1 MKLYRSLV
9 YRELRLTRKRY
20 ALMFI
25 LFVLL
30 AAMFALPAFR
40 DDIFF
45 DDTTE
50 AEKYIIVTL
59 FTIIP
64 AAIGSF
70 IAGSNNGVHKSDI
83 NTGWKRNSVTLPAT
97 PVQKAGADLIVKL
110 IVFLLFLSEIASG
123 RLYGEQFKVTYDKV
137 FNVVP
142 YITSTIVL
150 FAAWVVGNWSICT
163 LLDGEGTMR
172 NICVYS
178 AYALVPFIAQR
189 FINVALSHILIR
201 DEYVFMQAI
210 EIIGTGWT
218 LILLFSAIKSV
229 HQYSFGKTVF
239 AIILTICAM
248 LIMLVLL
255 VLFMSLIQ
263 QIFIFASTIY
273 TELSYR
279 IRV

>member
-1 MKLYRSLV
+1 MMDLRPAEWVKHAITHPVEGFEDMRWKKSGSMK
-9 YRELRLTRKRY
+9 
-20 ALMFI
+20 
-25 LFVLL
+25 
-30 AAMFALPAFR
+30 
-40 DDIFF
+40 
-45 DDTTE
+45 
-50 AEKYIIVTL
+50 
-59 FTIIP
+59 
-64 AAIGSF
+64 
-70 IAGSNNGVHKSDI
+70 IAC
-83 NTGWKRNSVTLPAT
+83 
-97 PVQKAGADLIVKL
+97 L

-123 RLYGEQFKVTYDKV
+123 RLYGEQFKVTYDKM

-189 FINVALSHILIR
+189 FINVVLSHVLIR